1 MNQFW
6 LWVAMRRE
14 QLFTKMLE
22 FSAGQLAGIL
32 RFIQFGGSIMWPF
45 GRYKVS
51 ERLNTV
57 DLSDDLDDVEM
68 LQEIEEAF
76 RFEINDI
83 EAQSLVSVGDL
94 YELVK
99 KKMPEDGSVDP
110 VWELV
115 VNIVRA
121 YSGSRSPIDL
131 ETTFF
136 PNCAKKRK

>member
-1 MNQFW
+1 
-6 LWVAMRRE
+6 
-14 QLFTKMLE
+14 
-22 FSAGQLAGIL
+22 
-32 RFIQFGGSIMWPF
+32 MWPF

-51 ERLNTV
+51 ERLNAV

-99 KKMPEDGSVDP
+99 KKMPEDGSVDT

-121 YSGSRSPIDL
+121 YSGSRGPIDL